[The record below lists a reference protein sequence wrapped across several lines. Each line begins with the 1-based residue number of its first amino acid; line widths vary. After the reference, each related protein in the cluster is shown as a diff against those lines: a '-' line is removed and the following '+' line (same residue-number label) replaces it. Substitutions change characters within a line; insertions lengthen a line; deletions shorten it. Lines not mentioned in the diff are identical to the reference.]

1 MMLVL
6 ELSVTLSEVN
16 AVSFVMFLSASAQN
30 IANRLA
36 ETKPSSTN
44 LKMKGFVSSLMC
56 SS

>member
-16 AVSFVMFLSASAQN
+16 TVSFVMFLSASAQN

-44 LKMKGFVSSLMC
+44 LKMKGFVSSLTC